1 MLKNKKGFILLN
13 TLVAIVF
20 FIVVVAISM
29 PYIRNYRINSE
40 LSAEARYIVGELR
53 YTGQRTVTEQVVYG
67 MVFDEADNSYQVI
80 KVDGST
86 STVKTLFL
94 GNNVNLKQVN
104 GLPGNRVKFNFYGG
118 VSDSGEI
125 ILESVLGREIIIEIK
140 PSGYVKI
147 Q

>member
-20 FIVVVAISM
+20 FIVVVTISM

-40 LSAEARYIVGELR
+40 LSAEARKIVGDLK
-53 YTGQRTVTEQVVYG
+53 YTGQRSVTEQIVYG
-67 MVFDEADNSYQVI
+67 IVFDEINNSYQII
-80 KVDGST
+80 KVDGAT

-94 GNNVNLKQVN
+94 ENSIELKQVN
-104 GLPGNRVKFNFYGG
+104 GLPGNLVKFNFYGG
-118 VSDSGEI
+118 VNDSGEI
-125 ILESVLGREIIIEIK
+125 ILESVLGREITIEIK

>member
-1 MLKNKKGFILLN
+1 MFQNKKGFILLN
-13 TLVAIVF
+13 TLVAIIF

-40 LSAEARYIVGELR
+40 LSAEARKIVSELK
-53 YTGQRTVTEQVVYG
+53 YTGQRSVTEQVVYG
-67 MVFDEADNSYQVI
+67 IFFDETNDSYQVI
-80 KVDGST
+80 KVDGAT
-86 STVKTLFL
+86 STIKTLFL
-94 GNNVNLKQVN
+94 ENSINIKQVN
-104 GLPGNRVKFNFYGG
+104 GLSGDQVRFNFYGG

-125 ILESVLGREIIIEIK
+125 ILESVLGKEIIIEIK